1 MPTSVGSIMLDL
13 GLNASPLS
21 SQIKGAAASAQTQLV
36 SAFRT
41 VSSVTASSLSELSAK
56 TGKSMSQ
63 LRSEA
68 ARLAQT
74 YIKSG
79 MTQSAAMSRAY
90 REIGLVS
97 TQAKTA
103 KTGVRQLGAEG
114 ENSGNRIKRAFGGVG
129 SLFSGLFSKL
139 GGLMA
144 AAFALGRIKAVVQEW
159 QALYRTQIESEIKI
173 AVTMRNATGATMEQI
188 QCRHAGA
195 GHLRFGSG
203 ISQKAYAGAE

>member
-1 MPTSVGSIMLDL
+1 MPMSVGAIRLDL
-13 GLNASPLS
+13 GINTAPLS
-21 SQIKGAAASAQTQLV
+21 TQIKSAAAGAQTQLV

-41 VSSVTASSLSELSAK
+41 VSSVTAGSLSELSAK

-68 ARLAQT
+68 ARLAQA

-103 KTGVRQLGAEG
+103 KNGVVRRR
-114 ENSGNRIKRAFGGVG
+114 S
-129 SLFSGLFSKL
+129 
-139 GGLMA
+139 
-144 AAFALGRIKAVVQEW
+144 
-159 QALYRTQIESEIKI
+159 
-173 AVTMRNATGATMEQI
+173 
-188 QCRHAGA
+188 
-195 GHLRFGSG
+195 
-203 ISQKAYAGAE
+203 